1 VKNHD
6 DPDKF
11 LDLSKTFTIMKMLD
25 QFPTYLREKHGV
37 QGIALLYVIRDEPV
51 VPAILPAL
59 MTLGLTLIAPA

>member
-1 VKNHD
+1 
-6 DPDKF
+6 
-11 LDLSKTFTIMKMLD
+11 MKMLD